1 MQQTLPVHWP
11 EGLSVYPVLLLAVV
25 GIAWLLPLPTAYHP
39 LTLFRF
45 FTRQLAQK
53 VNPDPHRTVEQLY
66 ISGSLALMLCWLM
79 PMLMAFSLYRFSDL
93 PWLLDALLL
102 YISLDWRHQ
111 QQTFLRL
118 TKLLQQGQL
127 SLARDLS
134 RQLLCRKTANLSAMG
149 LSKALLETMVL
160 RSARDY
166 IGVLGAFL
174 LGGGIAAIGYR
185 LLLEIQQQWNTK
197 RSSYRHFGRPAA
209 LFAAV
214 FTSMP
219 KLFSALLLALQVGF
233 SNCVKQCRK
242 PRLNISR
249 LSYWLICC
257 ASVAVK
263 RNLGGPLYY
272 NNDKIPRS
280 KIQQQTE
287 PEPADITRLH
297 KRLQF
302 SHTYAMLI
310 IIASICMQW
319 LWHAIN

>member
-1 MQQTLPVHWP
+1 MPQTLPVNWP
-11 EGLSVYPVLLLAVV
+11 EGLSVYPVLLLAVI

-53 VNPDPHRTVEQLY
+53 VNPDPHRAVEQLY
-66 ISGSLALMLCWLM
+66 ISGSLALMLCWLL

-93 PWLLDALLL
+93 PLLLDALLL

-118 TKLLQQGQL
+118 AKLLQQGQL

-134 RQLLCRKTANLSAMG
+134 RQLLCRKTANLSEMG

-166 IGVLGAFL
+166 IGVLCAFL
-174 LGGGIAAIGYR
+174 LGGGLAAFGYR
-185 LLLEIQQQWNTK
+185 LVLEIQQQWNTK
-197 RSSYRHFGRPAA
+197 QACNRHFGRPAA
-209 LFAAV
+209 LIAAV
-214 FTSMP
+214 LTSMP
-219 KLFSALLLALQVGF
+219 KLFSALLLALQVGLIK
-233 SNCVKQCRK
+233 CVKQCRK

-257 ASVAVK
+257 AAIAVK

-272 NNDKIPRS
+272 NSDKLQRC
-280 KIQQQTE
+280 KIQLQTE
-287 PEPADITRLH
+287 PEPEDIIKLH

-302 SHTYAMLI
+302 SHSYAVLLLIAAI
-310 IIASICMQW
+310 IIQW
-319 LWHAIN
+319 LWQA